1 MLTKQQEEVKQTN
14 VRIDPK
20 LWAKFKRTVY
30 GIPDMSIQKATAEA
44 IQDWIEKH
52 RQDVID

>member
-1 MLTKQQEEVKQTN
+1 MAIKQAVKQTN
-14 VRIDPK
+14 VRIDPE

-30 GIPDMSIQKATAEA
+30 GIPDMSIQKANAERA
-44 IQDWIEKH
+44 IKDWIEKH